1 MVMRFTSRLRRSV
14 GRCATSLKLA
24 SLDFFPFPK
33 NLWEVDLWEV
43 YYVFYSITFVLQ
55 NTDPTQREWI
65 CSFAEMQ
72 LKFTLNL
79 E

>member
-1 MVMRFTSRLRRSV
+1 MPFTSRLRRSV

-24 SLDFFPFPK
+24 SLDFFPFRPK
-33 NLWEVDLWEV
+33 NLWQVDLWQV
-43 YYVFYSITFVLQ
+43 YYVFYSITFVPQ

-65 CSFAEMQ
+65 CLFAEMQ